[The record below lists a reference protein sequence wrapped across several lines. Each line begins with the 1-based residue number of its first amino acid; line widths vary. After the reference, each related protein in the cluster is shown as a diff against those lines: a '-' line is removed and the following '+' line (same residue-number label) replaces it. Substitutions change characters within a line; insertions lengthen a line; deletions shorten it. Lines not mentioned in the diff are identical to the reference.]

1 LAHLLVVNSDR
12 ECLRHGAGR
21 GMGMRGMVSRVV
33 MKDKL
38 VTLIGGGG
46 FIGRYVAQELFAAG
60 ARIRVVER
68 DPRHAWFLKPLGGL
82 GQIQFVAADVTKPD
96 AIARTVA
103 DSDAVVYLAGTW
115 GPDFQGV
122 HVTGVRA
129 AAKAARDTGATAFL
143 HLSALGADTESPS
156 RYYASKAA
164 GEAAARE
171 AFPDAIV
178 LRPSV
183 VFGPEDQ
190 FLNRFAGMI
199 GAAPSLFGRAV
210 VPVLRAGAKFQP
222 VHVVDVA
229 RAVVRALAA
238 SDAHAGRTIEATGP
252 EIVTMRDLLRWLSDT
267 IGRDADFI
275 ELTDMVG
282 QAIAYAGFLPGAPIK
297 LDQWKMLKTDNVA
310 SGTLPGLESLGIA
323 PTPMEA
329 VAPSWLVQ
337 YRKAGRFGLRAK
349 TA

>member
-1 LAHLLVVNSDR
+1 
-12 ECLRHGAGR
+12 
-21 GMGMRGMVSRVV
+21 

-46 FIGRYVAQELFAAG
+46 FIGRYVAQELLAAG

-82 GQIQFVAADVTKPD
+82 GQMQFVAADVTKPD
-96 AIARTVA
+96 TIARAVA
-103 DSDAVVYLAGTW
+103 GTDAVVYLPGTW
-115 GPDFQGV
+115 GPDYQGI

-129 AAKAARDTGATAFL
+129 AAKAAGDTGATAFIL
-143 HLSALGADTESPS
+143 LSALGADAESAS

-171 AFPDAIV
+171 AFADAIV

-183 VFGPEDQ
+183 VFGPEDK

-199 GAAPSLFGRAV
+199 GFAPGVFGRAV
-210 VPVLRAGAKFQP
+210 VPVLRAEAKFQP

-229 RAVVRALAA
+229 RAVVRALAE
-238 SDAHAGRTIEATGP
+238 SDSQAGRTIEATGP
-252 EIVTMRDLLRWLSDT
+252 EIVTMRDLMRWISET
-267 IGRDADFI
+267 IGREADFI
-275 ELTDMVG
+275 ELPDVIG

-310 SGTLPGLESLGIA
+310 SGALPGLESLGIA

-329 VAPSWLVQ
+329 VAPSWLVR

>member
-1 LAHLLVVNSDR
+1 
-12 ECLRHGAGR
+12 
-21 GMGMRGMVSRVV
+21 MVSRIV

-46 FIGRYVAQELFAAG
+46 FIGRYVAQELLAAG
-60 ARIRVVER
+60 ARVRVVER

-82 GQIQFVAADVTKPD
+82 GQTQFVAADVTKPD
-96 AIARTVA
+96 TIARAVA
-103 DSDAVVYLAGTW
+103 GSDAVVYLPGTW
-115 GPDFQGV
+115 GPDYQGI

-129 AAKAARDTGATAFL
+129 AAKAARDTRATAFHQL
-143 HLSALGADTESPS
+143 YAHGADAKTPS

-183 VFGPEDQ
+183 VFGPEDK

-199 GAAPSLFGRAV
+199 SSAPGVFGRAV
-210 VPVLRAGAKFQP
+210 VPVLRADAKFQP

-229 RAVVRALAA
+229 RAVVRALAE
-238 SDAHAGRTIEATGP
+238 SDSHAGRTIEATGP
-252 EIVTMRDLLRWLSDT
+252 EVVTMRDLMRWLSDA

-275 ELTDMVG
+275 ELPDVIG
-282 QAIAYAGFLPGAPIK
+282 QVIAYAGFLPGAPIK

-310 SGTLPGLESLGIA
+310 SGTLPGLDSLGIA

-329 VAPSWLVQ
+329 VAPSWLVR

-349 TA
+349 AA

>member
-1 LAHLLVVNSDR
+1 
-12 ECLRHGAGR
+12 
-21 GMGMRGMVSRVV
+21 MVSRIV

-46 FIGRYVAQELFAAG
+46 FIGRYVAQELLAAG

-68 DPRHAWFLKPLGGL
+68 DPRRAWFLKPLGGL
-82 GQIQFVAADVTKPD
+82 GQTQFVAADVTKPD
-96 AIARTVA
+96 TIARAVA
-103 DSDAVVYLAGTW
+103 GSDAVVYLAGTW

-129 AAKAARDTGATAFL
+129 AAKAARDSGATAFL
-143 HLSALGADTESPS
+143 HLSALGVDADSPS
-156 RYYASKAA
+156 LYYASKAA

-171 AFPDAIV
+171 ALPGAVV

-199 GAAPSLFGRAV
+199 GNAPSVFGRAV
-210 VPVLRAGAKFQP
+210 VPVLRASAKFQP

-238 SDAHAGRTIEATGP
+238 GDAYAGQTIEATGP
-252 EIVTMRDLLRWLSDT
+252 EVVTMRELLRWLSDT
-267 IGRDADFI
+267 LGREADFI
-275 ELTDMVG
+275 ELPDIAG

-297 LDQWKMLKTDNVA
+297 LDQWRMLKTDNVA

-329 VAPSWLVQ
+329 VAPSWLVR
-337 YRKAGRFGLRAK
+337 YRKAGRFGLRTRA
-349 TA
+349 A

>member
-1 LAHLLVVNSDR
+1 
-12 ECLRHGAGR
+12 
-21 GMGMRGMVSRVV
+21 
-33 MKDKL
+33 MKDRL

-46 FIGRYVAQELFAAG
+46 FIGRYVAQELLAAG

-82 GQIQFVAADVTKPD
+82 GQMQFVAADVTKPD
-96 AIARTVA
+96 TITRAVA
-103 DSDAVVYLAGTW
+103 GSDAVVYLAGTW

-122 HVTGVRA
+122 HVSGVRA

-143 HLSALGADTESPS
+143 HLSALGADAESPS
-156 RYYASKAA
+156 HYYASKAA

-171 AFPDAIV
+171 AFADAIV

-183 VFGPEDQ
+183 VFGPEDK

-199 GAAPSLFGRAV
+199 GFAPGVFGRAV
-210 VPVLRAGAKFQP
+210 VPVLRAEAKFQP

-229 RAVVRALAA
+229 RAVVRALAE
-238 SDAHAGRTIEATGP
+238 SDSQAGRTIEATGP
-252 EIVTMRDLLRWLSDT
+252 EIVTMRDLMRWLSET
-267 IGRDADFI
+267 IGREADFI
-275 ELTDMVG
+275 ELPDMLG

-310 SGTLPGLESLGIA
+310 SGTLPGLDSLGIA

-329 VAPSWLVQ
+329 VAPSWLVR

-349 TA
+349 VA

>member
-1 LAHLLVVNSDR
+1 
-12 ECLRHGAGR
+12 
-21 GMGMRGMVSRVV
+21 

-46 FIGRYVAQELFAAG
+46 FIGRYVAQELLAAG
-60 ARIRVVER
+60 ARIRVVGR
-68 DPRHAWFLKPLGGL
+68 DPRKAWFLKPLGGL
-82 GQIQFVAADVTKPD
+82 GQTQFVAADVTKPD
-96 AIARTVA
+96 TIARAVA
-103 DSDAVVYLAGTW
+103 GSDAVVYLVGTW
-115 GPDFQGV
+115 GPDFEGA
-122 HVTGVRA
+122 HVAGVRA
-129 AAKAARDTGATAFL
+129 AAKAARDSGATAFL
-143 HLSALGADTESPS
+143 HVSALGADPESPS
-156 RYYASKAA
+156 QYYATKAA

-171 AFPDAIV
+171 AFPGAIV
-178 LRPSV
+178 FRPSV

-199 GAAPSLFGRAV
+199 SGAPGLFGRAV

-229 RAVVRALAA
+229 RGVVRALTA
-238 SDAHAGRTIEATGP
+238 SDTHAGATIEATGP
-252 EIVTMRDLLRWLSDT
+252 EVVTMRDLLRWLADT
-267 IGRDADFI
+267 IGREADFV
-275 ELTDMVG
+275 ELPDVMG

-310 SGTLPGLESLGIA
+310 SGALPGLESLGIT

-329 VAPSWLVQ
+329 VASSWLVQ

-349 TA
+349 AA

>member
-1 LAHLLVVNSDR
+1 
-12 ECLRHGAGR
+12 
-21 GMGMRGMVSRVV
+21 MVSRIV

-46 FIGRYVAQELFAAG
+46 FIGRYVAQELLAAG

-68 DPRHAWFLKPLGGL
+68 DPRRAWFLKPLGGL
-82 GQIQFVAADVTKPD
+82 GQTQFVAADVTKPD
-96 AIARTVA
+96 TISRAVA
-103 DSDAVVYLAGTW
+103 GSDAVVYLVGTW
-115 GPDFQGV
+115 GPDFHGI
-122 HVTGVRA
+122 HVAGVRA
-129 AAKAARDTGATAFL
+129 AAKAAQDTGATAFL
-143 HLSALGADTESPS
+143 HLSALGADAESPS

-171 AFPDAIV
+171 AFPGAIV
-178 LRPSV
+178 VRPSV

-190 FLNRFAGMI
+190 FLNRFARMI
-199 GAAPSLFGRAV
+199 SGAPGIFGRAV
-210 VPVLRAGAKFQP
+210 VPLLRASAKFQP

-229 RAVVRALAA
+229 GAVVRALAA
-238 SDAHAGRTIEATGP
+238 SDTHAGATIEATGP
-252 EIVTMRDLLRWLSDT
+252 EVVTMRELMAWLSDA
-267 IGRDADFI
+267 IGREADFI
-275 ELTDMVG
+275 ELPDVVG

-310 SGTLPGLESLGIA
+310 SGTLPGLESLGIT

-329 VAPSWLVQ
+329 VAASWLVQ

-349 TA
+349 AA

>member
-1 LAHLLVVNSDR
+1 
-12 ECLRHGAGR
+12 
-21 GMGMRGMVSRVV
+21 MVSRIV

-46 FIGRYVAQELFAAG
+46 FIGRYVAQELLAAG

-68 DPRHAWFLKPLGGL
+68 DPRRAWFLKPLGGL
-82 GQIQFVAADVTKPD
+82 GQTQFVAADVTKRD
-96 AIARTVA
+96 TISRAVA
-103 DSDAVVYLAGTW
+103 GSDAVVYLVGTW
-115 GPDFQGV
+115 GPDFQGI
-122 HVTGVRA
+122 HVAGVRA

-143 HLSALGADTESPS
+143 HLSALGADAESPS

-171 AFPDAIV
+171 AFPGAIV
-178 LRPSV
+178 VRPSV

-190 FLNRFAGMI
+190 LLNRFARMI
-199 GAAPSLFGRAV
+199 SGAPGIFGRAV

-229 RAVVRALAA
+229 GAVVRALAA
-238 SDAHAGRTIEATGP
+238 SDTHAGATIEATGP
-252 EIVTMRDLLRWLSDT
+252 EVVTMHELMAWLSDA
-267 IGRDADFI
+267 IGREADFI
-275 ELTDMVG
+275 ELPDVVG

-310 SGTLPGLESLGIA
+310 SGTLPGLESLGIT

-329 VAPSWLVQ
+329 VAASWLVQ

-349 TA
+349 AA